1 MRTRSPSKAPPEN
14 GEDGSTAST
23 PTRLPALR
31 IAVTSADVEVDL
43 PTPGEPVIPTMW
55 ARPVCGASAALT
67 SRSCGD
73 ASSTIEISRATARA
87 SPACARSTS
96 SGTEIARLYRFVTT
110 AALAL
115 GHAHDQSVAL
125 AATAAEGGGGGQGDA
140 LIVRVPKS

>member
-87 SPACARSTS
+87 SPCLLYTS
-96 SGTEIARLYRFVTT
+96 D
-110 AALAL
+110 AADDL
-115 GHAHDQSVAL
+115 
-125 AATAAEGGGGGQGDA
+125 T
-140 LIVRVPKS
+140 RV